1 MIKKAHTQLT
11 MAGLALLFSFEA
23 QAVTK
28 KFSLWINGSD
38 ITYTNISG
46 ETSGKGNIIGS
57 YAPFLKKPGGSQ
69 EGYLVADQVLVMPS
83 GLNNPEIRIAN
94 MSFMFSDGDQIYVQG
109 GNNFNPKD
117 PGLILGQP
125 VSRVVSGG
133 TGKYFGIRG
142 QVIATRQLDGSYKYD
157 FKIIK

>member
-1 MIKKAHTQLT
+1 MKIKMYIQLMISV
-11 MAGLALLFSFEA
+11 LALLFSLDAEA
-23 QAVTK
+23 VIQ

-38 ITYTNISG
+38 ITQTNILG
-46 ETSGKGNIIGS
+46 ETGGKGNIIGS
-57 YAPFLKKPGGSQ
+57 YAPFLKNVSGPQ
-69 EGYLVADQVLVMPS
+69 EGYLVADQVLVMPE
-83 GLNNPEIRIAN
+83 GPNNPEIRIAN
-94 MSFMFSDGDQIYVQG
+94 MSFMFSNGDQIYVQG
-109 GNNFNPKD
+109 GNYFNPKD

-133 TGKYFGIRG
+133 TGKFFGIRG

>member
-1 MIKKAHTQLT
+1 MRKRTSVQLT
-11 MAGLALLFSFEA
+11 IAGLALLFSLEA
-23 QAVTK
+23 QAVIQ

-38 ITYTNISG
+38 IIQTNILG
-46 ETSGKGNIIGS
+46 ETGALGNIAGF
-57 YAPFLKKPGGSQ
+57 YAPFLKAPGGSQ
-69 EGYLVADQVLVMPS
+69 MGYFVADQVLVMPS
-83 GLNNPEIRIAN
+83 GPDHAEIRIAN
-94 MSFMFSDGDQIYVQG
+94 MSFIFSDGDQIYVQG
-109 GNNFNPKD
+109 GNYFNPKD
-117 PGLILGQP
+117 PGLLLGQP

>member
-1 MIKKAHTQLT
+1 MIKNAHTQLT

-23 QAVTK
+23 QAVIQ

-46 ETSGKGNIIGS
+46 ETSGRGNIIGS

-83 GLNNPEIRIAN
+83 GLNNAEIRIAN

-109 GNNFNPKD
+109 GNIFNPKD
-117 PGLILGQP
+117 TGLILG
-125 VSRVVSGG
+125 
-133 TGKYFGIRG
+133 
-142 QVIATRQLDGSYKYD
+142 
-157 FKIIK
+157 